1 LERRLYAAAPST
13 IRLLSRARVKGAP
26 MENRNRRLDIVALL
40 GIAAFLIVPWYRV
53 DDGFLAF
60 GWVGGFLRD
69 ATTSP
74 GIFQIFSGHWW
85 LGVAAALMVCAGGT
99 RYIRDPARRGA
110 LLVGIGALGVFFLA
124 LQGLA
129 IGISGWS
136 WAWPEALFGTLADG
150 QPSMGAGAVLATVC
164 FVLLF
169 SFGLAERGVMK
180 GDAFVISAI
189 ALLVFLV
196 AIFVFYPVG
205 SMLVGAFQDVDGSFK
220 PDGFI
225 SNIQDPSVWSLGCV
239 VGGERCGVAWRTLW
253 LAIFT
258 AAGATA
264 MGLAFALV
272 ATRTHFPFKKGL
284 RVITVLPIIT
294 PPFVIGLALILLFGR
309 SGVVTQS
316 LSTLFGIEP
325 GRWLYGLTGIWIA
338 QVLSFT
344 PISFLVL
351 IGVVEG
357 VSPSME
363 EASQTLRA
371 NRWRTFWKVSLPL
384 MTPGIANAFLIGFI
398 ESMADFGNPMVLGGS
413 HGVLSTEIFFAVVGS
428 QNDPSRAA
436 VLAMILL
443 VFTLSAFLAQR
454 FWLAGKNFSTVTG
467 KGDSGAHI
475 ALPRGL
481 SIAVHALVIPWMIFT
496 LVVYGMILFGGFV
509 KTWGLDNSLTFDHY
523 VHAFSVTFRDGAIA
537 WTGVAWN
544 SFWTTMEI
552 ALISAPLTAAV
563 GLLTAY
569 LIVRQR
575 FFGRNLFEFA
585 LMMSFAI
592 PGTVIGISYI
602 MAFNLP
608 PLEMTGSAL
617 ILVACFV
624 FRNMPVGVRGGVAAM
639 SQLDRSLDEASL
651 TLKANSFR
659 TIRKV
664 ILPLLRPA
672 INAALVY
679 SFVRAIT
686 SISAVIFLV
695 SAQYNMA
702 TSYIVGLVENGEY
715 GVAIAYSSALIVV
728 MMVVIGGFQ
737 LLVGERRLR
746 RENRIALPV
755 TASAAIPLQEKTA

>member
-1 LERRLYAAAPST
+1 MIKS
-13 IRLLSRARVKGAP
+13 
-26 MENRNRRLDIVALL
+26 NRRLDIVLLL
-40 GIAAFLIVPWYRV
+40 GIAAPILLPWYRIE
-53 DDGFLAF
+53 GSFFGF
-60 GWVGGFLRD
+60 GWLSSF
-69 ATTSP
+69 P
-74 GIFQIFSGHWW
+74 GDPSTAPGLLEIAQHGRWW
-85 LGVAAALMVCAGGT
+85 LAAAVVLLLLGGVARFLSN
-99 RYIRDPARRGA
+99 PLHRGA
-110 LLVGIGALGVFFLA
+110 LLAWAGGLGIFFLT

-129 IGISGWS
+129 IVASGWS
-136 WAWPEALFGTLADG
+136 WTISETLFGALADG
-150 QPSMGAGAVLATVC
+150 QPPMGAGAVLTGVV

-180 GDAFVISAI
+180 GDAFVVSAI
-189 ALLVFLV
+189 AMLIILV

-205 SMLVGAFQDVDGSFK
+205 SMFVGAFQAFDGSFN

-225 SNIQDPSVWSLGCV
+225 TNIQDPSVWSLSCL
-239 VGGERCGVAWRTLW
+239 VGGDRCGVAWRTLW
-253 LAIFT
+253 LAIMT
-258 AAGATA
+258 ASGATLL
-264 MGLAFALV
+264 GLCFALV
-272 ATRTHFPFKKGL
+272 ATRTRFPFKKGL
-284 RVITVLPIIT
+284 RLLTILPIIT
-294 PPFVIGLALILLFGR
+294 PPFVVGLALTLLFGR
-309 SGVVTQS
+309 AGVVTQ
-316 LSTLFGIEP
+316 TLASVFGTEP

-371 NRWRTFWKVSLPL
+371 DRWRTFWRISLPL
-384 MTPGIANAFLIGFI
+384 MKPGLANAFLIAFI

-443 VFTLSAFLAQR
+443 FFTMSAFIAQR
-454 FWLAGKNFSTVTG
+454 FWLAGKSFATVTG

-481 SIAVHALVIPWMIFT
+481 SVAVHAIVIPWMLFT
-496 LVVYGMILFGGFV
+496 IIVYTMILFGGFV
-509 KTWGLDNSLTFDHY
+509 RTWGLDNSLTIQHY
-523 VHAFSVTFRDGAIA
+523 VKAFSIGWRDDGGLA

-569 LIVRQR
+569 LIVRQK
-575 FFGRNLFEFA
+575 FVGRNLFEFA

-608 PLEMTGSAL
+608 PLEMTGTAL

-639 SQLDRSLDEASL
+639 SQLDKSLDEASL
-651 TLKANSFR
+651 TLGADSFR

-672 INAALVY
+672 ITAALVY

-695 SAQYNMA
+695 SAQYNMSTA
-702 TSYIVGLVENGEY
+702 YIVGLVENGEY

-728 MMVVIGGFQ
+728 MIAIIASFQ

-746 RENRIALPV
+746 RENRVAT
-755 TASAAIPLQEKTA
+755 TATAVSSAPIRQEKTA

>member
-1 LERRLYAAAPST
+1 MT
-13 IRLLSRARVKGAP
+13 HH
-26 MENRNRRLDIVALL
+26 NRRLDIALAIGLAAFVLLPWYRVEGGFYGFGWLSSFPGDAATAPGILELFSHGRWWLAIVVAFLLL
-40 GIAAFLIVPWYRV
+40 GIAARFV
-53 DDGFLAF
+53 
-60 GWVGGFLRD
+60 
-69 ATTSP
+69 S
-74 GIFQIFSGHWW
+74 
-85 LGVAAALMVCAGGT
+85 
-99 RYIRDPARRGA
+99 DPARRGA
-110 LLVGIGALGVFFLA
+110 LLVCAGTGGVFFLA

-129 IGISGWS
+129 IGFSGWS
-136 WAWPEALFGTLADG
+136 WTISETLFGALSDG
-150 QPSMGAGAVLATVC
+150 QPSMGAGAVLLGIV
-164 FVLLF
+164 FVLLL
-169 SFGLAERGVMK
+169 SFGLADRGAMK
-180 GDAFVISAI
+180 GDAFVVGAI
-189 ALLVFLV
+189 AMLVFLV
-196 AIFVFYPVG
+196 SIFVFYPIG
-205 SMLVGAFQDVDGSFK
+205 SMFVGAFQDFDGSFN
-220 PDGFI
+220 PTGFFT
-225 SNIQDPSVWSLGCV
+225 NIQDPSIWSLSCV
-239 VGGERCGVAWRTLW
+239 VGGDRCGVAWRTLW
-253 LAIFT
+253 LAIMT
-258 AAGATA
+258 AGGSTLL
-264 MGLAFALV
+264 GLCFALV
-272 ATRTHFPFKKGL
+272 ATRTRFPFKKGL
-284 RVITVLPIIT
+284 RLLTILPIIT
-294 PPFVIGLALILLFGR
+294 PPFVVGLALTLLFGR
-309 SGVVTQS
+309 SGVATQAISS
-316 LSTLFGIEP
+316 LLGIEP

-371 NRWRTFWKVSLPL
+371 DRWRTFWRVSLPL
-384 MTPGIANAFLIGFI
+384 MKPGLANAFLIGFI
-398 ESMADFGNPMVLGGS
+398 ESMADFGNPLVLGGS

-436 VLAMILL
+436 VLAMVLL
-443 VFTLSAFLAQR
+443 LFTLSAFLAQR
-454 FWLAGKNFSTVTG
+454 LWLAGKSFATVTG

-481 SIAVHALVIPWMIFT
+481 SIAVHAIVIPWMIFT
-496 LVVYGMILFGGFV
+496 IVVYTMILFGGFV
-509 KTWGLDNSLTFDHY
+509 RTWGLDNTLTFDHY
-523 VHAFSVTFRDGAIA
+523 ARAFSIGLRDDGGLA

-552 ALISAPLTAAV
+552 ALIAAPLTAAV

-569 LIVRQR
+569 LIVRQK
-575 FFGRNLFEFA
+575 FVGRNLFEFA

-608 PLEMTGSAL
+608 PLEMTGTAVIL
-617 ILVACFV
+617 IACFV

-639 SQLDRSLDEASL
+639 SQLDKSLDEASL
-651 TLKANSFR
+651 TLRANSFR

-672 INAALVY
+672 ITAALVY

-715 GVAIAYSSALIVV
+715 GVAIAYSSVLILV
-728 MMVVIGGFQ
+728 MVTVIAGFQ

-746 RENRIALPV
+746 RENRV
-755 TASAAIPLQEKTA
+755 ASAAPPTMTSAKIGQEKTA

>member
-1 LERRLYAAAPST
+1 MIS
-13 IRLLSRARVKGAP
+13 S
-26 MENRNRRLDIVALL
+26 NRRLDIAILMGGVAFLLLPWYRIESGFFGFQWLSGYFSDAASAPAIIEIARFGRWWLGLVALL
-40 GIAAFLIVPWYRV
+40 FIAGCVARFVASARSRGLL
-53 DDGFLAF
+53 LA
-60 GWVGGFLRD
+60 VCGG
-69 ATTSP
+69 
-74 GIFQIFSGHWW
+74 
-85 LGVAAALMVCAGGT
+85 AGL
-99 RYIRDPARRGA
+99 A
-110 LLVGIGALGVFFLA
+110 LLT

-129 IGISGWS
+129 ITFSGWS
-136 WAWPEALFGTLADG
+136 WSVSEAVFGALPDG
-150 QPSMGAGAVLATVC
+150 QPSMGAGAVVVC
-164 FVLLF
+164 IVFVLFF
-169 SFGLAERGVMK
+169 SFGLADRGVMK
-180 GDAFVISAI
+180 GDAFVVSAI
-189 ALLVFLV
+189 SMLVVLV
-196 AIFVFYPVG
+196 AVFVFYPVG
-205 SMLVGAFQDVDGSFK
+205 SMFIAAFQSVDGSFD
-220 PDGFI
+220 PSGFF
-225 SNIQDPSVWSLGCV
+225 NTIQDSSVWSLDCV

-253 LAIFT
+253 LAIMT
-258 AAGATA
+258 ASGATLL
-264 MGLAFALV
+264 GLCFALV
-272 ATRTHFPFKKGL
+272 ATRTRFPFKRGL
-284 RVITVLPIIT
+284 RLLTILPIIT
-294 PPFVIGLALILLFGR
+294 PPFVVGLALTLLFGR
-309 SGVVTQS
+309 AGVVTQFAAS
-316 LSTLFGIEP
+316 ALGIEP

-371 NRWRTFWKVSLPL
+371 DRWRTFWRVSLPL
-384 MTPGIANAFLIGFI
+384 MKPGLANAFLISFI

-428 QNDPSRAA
+428 QNDPARAA

-443 VFTLSAFLAQR
+443 AFTMTAFLAQR
-454 FWLAGKNFSTVTG
+454 LWLQGKSYATVTG
-467 KGDSGAHI
+467 KGDSGAHA

-481 SIAVHALVIPWMIFT
+481 SIAVHSIVVPWSLFT
-496 LVVYGMILFGGFV
+496 VVVYAMILFGGFV
-509 KTWGLDNSLTFDHY
+509 RTWGLDNSLTFQHY
-523 VHAFSVTFRDGAIA
+523 ISAFSIGWREDGGIA

-552 ALISAPLTAAV
+552 AMISAPLTAAV

-569 LIVRQR
+569 LIVRQK
-575 FFGRNLFEFA
+575 FVGRGVFEFA
-585 LMMSFAI
+585 LMLSFAI

-608 PLEMTGSAL
+608 PLEMTGTAL

-639 SQLDRSLDEASL
+639 SQLDKSLDEASL
-651 TLKANSFR
+651 TLRANSFR
-659 TIRKV
+659 TVRKV

-672 INAALVY
+672 ITAALVY

-695 SAQYNMA
+695 SAEYNMSTA
-702 TSYIVGLVENGEY
+702 YIVGLVENGEY

-728 MMVVIGGFQ
+728 MVTVIGGFQ

-746 RENRIALPV
+746 RENRVALAAP
-755 TASAAIPLQEKTA
+755 TANPSLPLNQEKTA

>member
-1 LERRLYAAAPST
+1 
-13 IRLLSRARVKGAP
+13 
-26 MENRNRRLDIVALL
+26 MDNRNRRLDIALGL
-40 GIAAFLIVPWYRV
+40 GIAALLILPWYRIE
-53 DDGFLAF
+53 
-60 GWVGGFLRD
+60 GGFLGFGWLVGFPGE
-69 ATTSP
+69 AAVAP
-74 GIFQIFSGHWW
+74 GILQIFGFGRLW
-85 LGVAAALMVCAGGT
+85 LAIAAIFLAVAIAARFVS
-99 RYIRDPARRGA
+99 DPMRRGT
-110 LLVGIGALGVFFLA
+110 LLAWAGAAGVLFLT

-129 IGISGWS
+129 IGFSGWTWTIS
-136 WAWPEALFGTLADG
+136 ETLFGALPDG
-150 QPSMGAGAVLATVC
+150 QPSMGAGAILLSLV
-164 FVLLF
+164 FVLIF

-180 GDAFVISAI
+180 GDAFVVASI
-189 ALLVFLV
+189 ATLVFLV

-205 SMLVGAFQDVDGSFK
+205 SMLVGAFQDFDGSFN
-220 PDGFI
+220 PDGFTR
-225 SNIQDPSVWSLGCV
+225 NIQDSSIWSLGCV

-253 LAIFT
+253 LAIMT
-258 AAGATA
+258 ASGSTI

-272 ATRTHFPFKKGL
+272 ATRTRFPFKKGL
-284 RVITVLPIIT
+284 RLLTVLPIIT
-294 PPFVIGLALILLFGR
+294 PPFVIGLALTLLFGR
-309 SGVVTQS
+309 AGVITQG
-316 LSTLFGIEP
+316 LSSLFGVEP

-371 NRWRTFWKVSLPL
+371 DRWRTFWLVSLPL
-384 MTPGIANAFLIGFI
+384 MKPGIANAFLIGFI
-398 ESMADFGNPMVLGGS
+398 ESMADFGNPLVLGGS

-436 VLAMILL
+436 VLAIILL
-443 VFTLSAFLAQR
+443 CFTLTAFLAQR
-454 FWLAGKNFSTVTG
+454 YWLAGKNFATVTG
-467 KGDSGAHI
+467 KGDSGSHI
-475 ALPRGL
+475 ALPKPL
-481 SIAVHALVIPWMIFT
+481 SIGVHALVIPWMLFT
-496 LVVYGMILFGGFV
+496 IVIYGMILFGGFV
-509 KTWGLDNSLTFDHY
+509 KTWGLDNSLTLEHY
-523 VHAFSVTFRDGAIA
+523 ERAFSVEFRDGVLA

-569 LIVRQR
+569 LIVRQK
-575 FFGRNLFEFA
+575 FAGRNVFEFA

-608 PLEMTGSAL
+608 PLEMTGTAL
-617 ILVACFV
+617 ILIACFV

-639 SQLDRSLDEASL
+639 SQLDKSLDEASL
-651 TLKANSFR
+651 TLRATSFR

-672 INAALVY
+672 ITAALVY

-695 SAQYNMA
+695 SAEYNMA

-715 GVAIAYSSALIVV
+715 GVAIAYSSMLIVV
-728 MMVVIGGFQ
+728 MVVIIAGFQ

-746 RENRIALPV
+746 RENRVAGV
-755 TASAAIPLQEKTA
+755 TAPSLPLGQEKTA

>member
-1 LERRLYAAAPST
+1 MERSDRRLS
-13 IRLLSRARVKGAP
+13 
-26 MENRNRRLDIVALL
+26 VAL
-40 GIAAFLIVPWYRV
+40 GIGLAGLILVPWYKIES
-53 DDGFLAF
+53 GFF
-60 GWVGGFLRD
+60 GLGWLSNF
-69 ATTSP
+69 P
-74 GIFQIFSGHWW
+74 SGS
-85 LGVAAALMVCAGGT
+85 GEA
-99 RYIRDPARRGA
+99 PA
-110 LLVGIGALGVFFLA
+110 LLQAWHGRWNLSAIAAIFAIGLLARMLKVSSLRSNLLIAAGVIGLLFLV

-129 IGISGWS
+129 IGFTGWTWSIS
-136 WAWPEALFGTLADG
+136 ETLFGPLSDG
-150 QPSMGAGAVLATVC
+150 QPSMGAGAGLMALSL
-164 FVLLF
+164 VLLF
-169 SFGLAERGVMK
+169 AFGLAERGVLR
-180 GDAFVISAI
+180 GDAFVVAAI

-196 AIFVFYPVG
+196 LVFVFYPVG
-205 SMLVGAFQDVDGSFK
+205 SMFVGAFQSFDGSFD
-220 PDGFI
+220 PSGFI
-225 SNIQDPSVWSLGCV
+225 RNIQDPSIWSVDCLF
-239 VGGERCGVAWRTLW
+239 GGNRCGVAWRTLL
-253 LAIFT
+253 LAILT
-258 AAGATA
+258 GTGSTLL
-264 MGLAFALV
+264 GLCFALA
-272 ATRTHFPFKKGL
+272 ATRTRFPFKKGL
-284 RVITVLPIIT
+284 RLLTILPIIT

-309 SGVVTQS
+309 SGVVTREVAS
-316 LSTLFGIEP
+316 LFGVEP

-371 NRWRTFWKVSLPL
+371 DRWRTFWHISLPL
-384 MTPGIANAFLIGFI
+384 MKPGLANAFLIGFI
-398 ESMADFGNPMVLGGS
+398 ESMADFGNPLVLGGS

-436 VLAMILL
+436 VLAIILL
-443 VFTLSAFLAQR
+443 AFTLSAFLAQR
-454 FWLAGKNFSTVTG
+454 LWLAGKSFTTVTG

-475 ALPRGL
+475 PLPRSL
-481 SIAVHALVIPWMIFT
+481 SIAVHAIVIPWGVFT
-496 LVVYGMILFGGFV
+496 LAIYGMILVGGFV
-509 KTWGLDNSLTFDHY
+509 RTWGLDNTLTLEHY
-523 VHAFSVTFRDGAIA
+523 ERAFSVTFDSGGIA

-552 ALISAPLTAAV
+552 ALIAAPLTAAV

-575 FFGRNLFEFA
+575 FVGRSVFEFA

-592 PGTVIGISYI
+592 PGTVIGISYV
-602 MAFNLP
+602 MAYNLP
-608 PLEMTGSAL
+608 PLEMTGTAL
-617 ILVACFV
+617 ILIACFV

-639 SQLDRSLDEASL
+639 SQLDKSLDEASL
-651 TLKANSFR
+651 TLRATSLR

-672 INAALVY
+672 IVAALVY

-715 GVAIAYSSALIVV
+715 GVAVAYSSMLIIVMIVV
-728 MMVVIGGFQ
+728 ITFFQ

-746 RENRIALPV
+746 RETRIAQTFVP
-755 TASAAIPLQEKTA
+755 AATSQEKAVS

>member
-1 LERRLYAAAPST
+1 MLTVMP
-13 IRLLSRARVKGAP
+13 
-26 MENRNRRLDIVALL
+26 NRNRRLDLALL
-40 GIAAFLIVPWYRV
+40 AGLVAMFVLPWYRIDSGFYGFGWLPGFPWDAASAPAILEILQHGKWWLSLSFIFLV
-53 DDGFLAF
+53 AAVIARFIANPMRRGTLLAFTGAAGFL
-60 GWVGGFLRD
+60 FLC
-69 ATTSP
+69 
-74 GIFQIFSGHWW
+74 I
-85 LGVAAALMVCAGGT
+85 
-99 RYIRDPARRGA
+99 
-110 LLVGIGALGVFFLA
+110 
-124 LQGLA
+124 QGLA
-129 IGISGWS
+129 ITFSGWS
-136 WAWPEALFGTLADG
+136 WTISETMFGALPDG
-150 QPSMGAGAVLATVC
+150 QPSMGSGAILVGIV
-164 FVLLF
+164 FVLMF
-169 SFGLAERGVMK
+169 AFGMAERGAMK
-180 GDAFVISAI
+180 GDAFVVASITV
-189 ALLVFLV
+189 LVVLV
-196 AIFVFYPVG
+196 SIFVFYPVA
-205 SMLVGAFQDVDGSFK
+205 SMFIGAFQSFDGSFSA
-220 PDGFI
+220 DGFLT
-225 SNIQDPSVWSLGCV
+225 NIQDPSVWSLGCLA
-239 VGGERCGVAWRTLW
+239 GGDRCGVAWRTLF
-253 LAIFT
+253 LAIMT
-258 AAGATA
+258 AGGSTLL
-264 MGLAFALV
+264 GLCFALV
-272 ATRTHFPFKKGL
+272 ATRTRFPFKRGL
-284 RVITVLPIIT
+284 RLLTILPIIT
-294 PPFVIGLALILLFGR
+294 PPFVVGLALTLLFGR
-309 SGVVTQS
+309 AGVVTQGLAS
-316 LSTLFGIEP
+316 LFGIEP

-371 NRWRTFWKVSLPL
+371 DRWRTFWRVSLPL
-384 MTPGIANAFLIGFI
+384 MKPGLANAFLIGFI

-436 VLAMILL
+436 TLAMILL
-443 VFTLSAFLAQR
+443 AFTLSAFVAQR
-454 FWLAGKNFSTVTG
+454 VWLSGKSFATVTG

-481 SIAVHALVIPWMIFT
+481 SIAVHALVIPWMGFT
-496 LVVYGMILFGGFV
+496 VIVYAMIAFGGFV
-509 KTWGLDNSLTFDHY
+509 RTWGLDNTLTLEHY
-523 VHAFSVTFRDGAIA
+523 VSAFSVGWRDDGGIA

-575 FFGRNLFEFA
+575 FAGRNLFEFA

-608 PLEMTGSAL
+608 PLEMTGTAL

-639 SQLDRSLDEASL
+639 SQLDKSLDEASL
-651 TLKANSFR
+651 TLRADSFR
-659 TIRKV
+659 TLRKV

-672 INAALVY
+672 ITAALVY

-695 SAQYNMA
+695 SAQYNMSTA
-702 TSYIVGLVENGEY
+702 YIVGLVENGEY
-715 GVAIAYSSALIVV
+715 GVAIAYSSVLIVV
-728 MMVVIGGFQ
+728 MISVIAGFQ

-746 RENRIALPV
+746 RENRIATPPT
-755 TASAAIPLQEKTA
+755 TALSAVPIAQEKTA

>member
-1 LERRLYAAAPST
+1 MGKSDRRLNWCIGAGLAA
-13 IRLLSRARVKGAP
+13 L
-26 MENRNRRLDIVALL
+26 
-40 GIAAFLIVPWYRV
+40 FLVPWYRIES
-53 DDGFLAF
+53 GFF
-60 GWVGGFLRD
+60 GLGWLRGFPFGPD
-69 ATTSP
+69 EAP
-74 GIFQIFSGHWW
+74 GILQAFAQGRWW
-85 LGVAAALMVCAGGT
+85 LAIA
-99 RYIRDPARRGA
+99 IA
-110 LLVGIGALGVFFLA
+110 LLFAAILMRALFPQSEQRGRWLALIGACGIAFLA

-129 IGISGWS
+129 ITFSGWT
-136 WAWPEALFGTLADG
+136 WTAPETLFGPLATG
-150 QPSMGAGAVLATVC
+150 QPAMGAGAITLAIV
-164 FVLLF
+164 FALIF
-169 SFGLAERGVMK
+169 SVGAAERGAMK
-180 GDAFVISAI
+180 GDAFVVSAI
-189 ALLVFLV
+189 TLLVLLV
-196 AIFVFYPVG
+196 AVFVFYPLV
-205 SMLVGAFQDVDGSFK
+205 SMFVGAFQDFDGSFK
-220 PDGFI
+220 PDGFLR
-225 SNIQDPSVWSLGCV
+225 NIVDPSIWSLNCV
-239 VGGERCGVAWRTLW
+239 IDAGRCGVAWRTFF
-253 LAIFT
+253 LAIMT
-258 AAGATA
+258 AAGSTLL
-264 MGLAFALV
+264 GLAFALV
-272 ATRTHFPFKKGL
+272 ATRTGFRFKKGL
-284 RVITVLPIIT
+284 RLLTILPIIT

-309 SGVVTQS
+309 AGVVTLT
-316 LSTLFGIEP
+316 LSDLFGIEP

-351 IGVVEG
+351 IGIVEG

-371 NRWRTFWKVSLPL
+371 DRWRTFWYVSLPL
-384 MTPGIANAFLIGFI
+384 MKPGLANAFLIGFI
-398 ESMADFGNPMVLGGS
+398 ESMADFGNPLVLGGS

-436 VLAMILL
+436 VLALVLL
-443 VFTLSAFLAQR
+443 TFTLSAFLAQR
-454 FWLAGKNFSTVTG
+454 LWLGKKNFATVTG
-467 KGDSGAHI
+467 KGDNGNHA
-475 ALPRGL
+475 ALPR
-481 SIAVHALVIPWMIFT
+481 SIGIGVHALVIPWAAFT
-496 LVVYGMILFGGFV
+496 LVVYGMIIAGGFM
-509 KTWGLDNSLTFDHY
+509 KTWGLDNSFTLDHY
-523 VHAFSVTFRDGAIA
+523 IRAFSISFTDTGVA

-544 SFWTTMEI
+544 SFWTTIRI

-575 FFGRNLFEFA
+575 FAGRGLFEFA

-608 PLEMTGSAL
+608 PLEMTGTAT

-639 SQLDRSLDEASL
+639 KQLDKSLDEASL
-651 TLKANSFR
+651 TLRANSVR

-672 INAALVY
+672 ITAALVY

-695 SAQYNMA
+695 SAEYNMA

-728 MMVVIGGFQ
+728 MIFIIACFQ

-746 RENRIALPV
+746 RRPEIAAAVQPV
-755 TASAAIPLQEKTA
+755 SVPQEKAA